1 MKDLVEAMVK
11 ALVDDPDSVEVSE
24 IRGTQSFTLE
34 LKVHEDDIGKIIGK
48 KGRIIEAIRT
58 IVRAASTKEGFRANI
73 EIIER
78 SGTRL
83 RSDSNFH

>member
-11 ALVDDPDSVEVSE
+11 ALVDDPDSVEVNE
-24 IRGTQSFTLE
+24 VRGTQSFTLE
-34 LKVHEDDIGKIIGK
+34 LKVSEEDIGKIIGK

-58 IVRAASTKEGFRANI
+58 IVRAASTKEGLRANI

-78 SGTRL
+78 TGSRSRSVESL
-83 RSDSNFH
+83 R

>member
-11 ALVDDPDSVEVSE
+11 ALVDDPDSVEVNE

-34 LKVHEDDIGKIIGK
+34 LKVNEDDIGKIIGK

-58 IVRAASTKEGFRANI
+58 IVRAASTKEGLRANI
-73 EIIER
+73 EIVER
-78 SGTRL
+78 SNSRVRL
-83 RSDSNFH
+83 S

>member
-1 MKDLVEAMVK
+1 VK
-11 ALVDDPDSVEVSE
+11 ALVDDPDSVEVNE
-24 IRGTQSFTLE
+24 IRGVQSFTLE
-34 LKVHEDDIGKIIGK
+34 LKVNEEDIGKIIGK

-58 IVRAASTKEGFRANI
+58 IVRAASTKEGLRANI

-83 RSDSNFH
+83 RSDSYVP